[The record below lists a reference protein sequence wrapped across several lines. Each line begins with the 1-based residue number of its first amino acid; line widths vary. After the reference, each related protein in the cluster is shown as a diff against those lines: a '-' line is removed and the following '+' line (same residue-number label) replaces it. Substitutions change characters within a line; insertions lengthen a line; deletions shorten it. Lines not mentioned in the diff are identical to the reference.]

1 MSTENTTHD
10 PQSTRREVLRRGL
23 GGTIGAFGARRVA
36 GLGAAAAAL
45 GATATPSWA
54 QSGFPNRPVKLIVP
68 FPPGQATDIFARMI
82 AEKLQPVWGQ
92 NVVVEN
98 RGGGGGVPAMEA
110 VRSAPPDGHLLGM
123 GTSGTIG
130 INPVVYSKLPYDVGR
145 DFATITNVII
155 APLVMVAHPSLGI
168 DSIDQLI
175 RYAKKN
181 PGKLNYASAGPGASQ
196 HMAAELLKARAGIFL
211 VHIPYRGSGP
221 AMTDLLGGQI
231 PLMFDSVSSALPHI
245 QSGRL
250 RALGVAT
257 ARRVSALPNV
267 PAIAEV
273 VPGYEA
279 TGWAGVIGPKAM
291 PPALVEKISTD
302 IQAILKDPAVAAEI
316 ERRGSIADPMSPKRF
331 GDFVAAENRKW
342 GEVAKI
348 ANVKL
353 D

>member
-1 MSTENTTHD
+1 MKTTKHRAATADQDRRKLLQYGTGSALSTL
-10 PQSTRREVLRRGL
+10 TRH
-23 GGTIGAFGARRVA
+23 TGAGMLA
-36 GLGAAAAAL
+36 GLGVAL
-45 GATATPSWA
+45 SGPARA
-54 QSGFPNRPVKLIVP
+54 QAGFPSRPVKLIVP
-68 FPPGQATDIFARMI
+68 FPPGQATDIFARML
-82 AEKLQPVWGQ
+82 AEKLQPIWGH

-110 VRSAPPDGHLLGM
+110 VRLAQPDGHTLGM

-130 INPVVYSKLPYDVGR
+130 INPVVYSKLPYDVAR

-168 DSIDQLI
+168 DSMAQLI
-175 RYAKKN
+175 SYAKKN

-196 HMAAELLKARAGIFL
+196 HMAAELLKSRAGIFL

-250 RALGVAT
+250 KALGVAT
-257 ARRVSALPNV
+257 AKRVSALPNV
-267 PAIAEV
+267 PAISEV
-273 VPGYEA
+273 IPGFEA
-279 TGWAGVIGPKAM
+279 TGWAGMIAPKAT
-291 PPALVEKISTD
+291 PPELIAKISND
-302 IQAILKDPAVAAEI
+302 VQAILRDPAVMAEI
-316 ERRGSIADPMSPKRF
+316 ERRGSIADPMTPKRF
-331 GDFVAAENRKW
+331 SDFVAAENKKW
-342 GEVAKI
+342 GEVARI